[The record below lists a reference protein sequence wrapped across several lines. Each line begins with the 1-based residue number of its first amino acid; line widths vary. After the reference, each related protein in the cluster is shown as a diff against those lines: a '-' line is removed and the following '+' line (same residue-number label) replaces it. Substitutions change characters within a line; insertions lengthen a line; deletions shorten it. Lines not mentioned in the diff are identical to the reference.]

1 MENKTQDNIVWSAGF
16 SRHLKPYYSARQHR
30 LNRYLIRLQVGGN
43 SQITINDITYAITPG
58 DLVLVQ
64 PGDHYTLQ
72 IDEQPLASGENSLS
86 TDYYLSCSGSWISEW
101 WEALS
106 PPSKARIAI
115 DDTVLGMWRR
125 LVYEKRNI
133 SGDNTELLDYLSR
146 VLCLLLARQLRS
158 SRETTKPD
166 TYIPFQIK
174 QYVEKRATEP
184 LTLKDIARHL
194 GISVSSASHL
204 FKATFHQSIM
214 RYVVEVRLSIAA
226 ERMLVSRIKL
236 ETIAEAAGFHSY
248 PYFCRA
254 FRARFGLSPSLYRAA
269 NQKL

>member
-1 MENKTQDNIVWSAGF
+1 MTQITPDNMVWSAGF

-30 LNRYLIRLQVGGN
+30 LNRYLIRLQVGG
-43 SQITINDITYAITPG
+43 SSRITINHITYTITPG

-64 PGDHYTLQ
+64 PGDDYTLQ
-72 IDEQPLASGENSLS
+72 IDEQPVASGENSLS
-86 TDYYLSCSGSWISEW
+86 TDYYLSCSGSWISAW
-101 WEALS
+101 WETLS
-106 PPSKARIAI
+106 PPRKARISI

-146 VLCLLLARQLRS
+146 VLCLLLARQLQS
-158 SRETTKPD
+158 SRKSAGPD

-184 LTLKDIARHL
+184 LTLQDIARHL
-194 GISVSSASHL
+194 GVSVSSASHL
-204 FKATFHQSIM
+204 FKATFNQPIM

-226 ERMLVSRIKL
+226 ERMLISRLKL
-236 ETIAEAAGFHSY
+236 ETIAEAAGFRSY

-254 FRARFGLSPSLYRAA
+254 FRARFGLSPSQYRAV